1 MSIVNEKLRDLLGQL
16 SWLEKKQLFFIGG
29 FVKSGT
35 TWLERVLDAHPEVIC
50 KGEAHFGTLL
60 EPALRDSLATYNAL
74 IPKKGNWA
82 RHRRE
87 GERGASVAKY
97 SYMSKDM
104 DVLYARAIQ
113 LMLLKWRGAG
123 DARCIGEKTP
133 NNSEYFERFQKLF
146 PDARFLYIVRDVRDV
161 AVSGWFFNLAVGSKR
176 TLETFRDINEYA
188 AHIAGSWTSHVAAGL
203 RFVERNSG
211 LAACVKY
218 EDLHGNPTEEASR
231 IFNFLGTDADE
242 RTVNRCI
249 ALADFSRLSGGRE
262 RGTENRSSFYRKG
275 IVGDWS
281 NHLNTETIAA
291 MESKAGGL
299 MDQLGY
305 D

>member
-1 MSIVNEKLRDLLGQL
+1 MSIVNEKLSGLLEQL
-16 SWLEKKQLFFIGG
+16 SQLEEKRLFFVGG

-35 TWLERVLDAHPEVIC
+35 TWVERILDAHPEVIC
-50 KGEAHFGTLL
+50 KGEAHFGSLL
-60 EPALRDSLATYNAL
+60 EPALRDALATYNTL

-87 GERGASVAKY
+87 GERGASVARY
-97 SYMSKDM
+97 SYMSTDM

-113 LMLLKWRGAG
+113 LMLLKWRDAG
-123 DARCIGEKTP
+123 EARCIGEKTP

-146 PDARFLYIVRDVRDV
+146 PDARFLYVVRDVRDV
-161 AVSGWFFNLAVGSKR
+161 AVSGWFFNLTVDSKR

-188 AHIAGSWTSHVAAGL
+188 VYIAGSWTSHVAAGL
-203 RFVERNSG
+203 RFVEQNSG

-218 EDLHGNPTEEASR
+218 EDLHGAPIEEASR
-231 IFNFLGTDADE
+231 LFKFLGTDTDE
-242 RTVNRCI
+242 RTVGRCI
-249 ALADFSRLSGGRE
+249 ASVDFSRLSGGRA

-281 NHLNTETIAA
+281 NHLGTRTISA
-291 MESKAGGL
+291 MESRAGGL
-299 MDQLGY
+299 MDRLGY
-305 D
+305 E